1 MHVPEDRKAGHNA
14 DNLENRGDVRILD
27 RYVIRQLIVPF
38 GLGLLVF
45 TFLIII
51 PEFMKYAEN
60 YIAKGAPMAVVV
72 QVLVQ
77 LLPMALGL
85 TIPISLLMALLV
97 AFGRL
102 SADREFV
109 AFQACGVSMRRL
121 LVPVGL
127 VSVLCFGATLYTLL
141 VSVPASNQRFREITF
156 NILASQAEGEVK
168 PRVFFDG
175 FPNIVLYVREV
186 PSTGGWNGVFMS
198 DNRAGEGSIIYL
210 AKHGRIV
217 IDRQKQTV
225 EMILDEGTR
234 HSADSAGKYEVAT
247 FDRLVLNLSPETM
260 FPRDGPPKGDREMT
274 IAELRA
280 RADEIRNQGQFPHN
294 QLFEIHKKFSIPAA
308 CLVFGLIGLALGAT
322 NRRDGKLASFVIGVA
337 IVFVYYILLWM
348 GQSLTKGRV
357 LAPWLAA
364 WLPNIVL
371 GAVGLVFFTW
381 RGRVADRP
389 IRVPLP
395 AFVSRLGTVRATGRS
410 RFFAP
415 LGTLDRYI
423 ALTYLRMLG
432 LSALALCSVFYIST
446 FTEYSEKVL
455 KGAATWTMLW
465 TFLLYQTPQYLY
477 YIIPLSVLLGTLV
490 TVALLTKN
498 SELVVMK
505 ACGISLYRVALPM
518 VGAAIVAGATL
529 FALEQTVLGPANRQ
543 AEAIRYVMKGNPIE
557 TFNVLT
563 RRWVMGSDGD
573 IYNYNYFDPRERRF
587 SGLWIYEFNDD
598 MTRITRRTFA
608 QQASFVEDATW
619 RAEHGWTRE
628 FDASGESIP
637 FVPFDHTRRTFE
649 PAALFTTESPDPD
662 FMSYT
667 QLRDYTERLRAS
679 GLDVVKQQV
688 ALWRKLSFPFVTLI
702 MTLLAVPFAV
712 TIGRSGA
719 MAGIGV
725 AIGIAIIYWTT
736 ISVFAAMGAG
746 GVMAPALAAWAPN
759 LLFGAGALY
768 LLLTVRT

>member
-1 MHVPEDRKAGHNA
+1 
-14 DNLENRGDVRILD
+14 
-27 RYVIRQLIVPF
+27 
-38 GLGLLVF
+38 
-45 TFLIII
+45 
-51 PEFMKYAEN
+51 
-60 YIAKGAPMAVVV
+60 
-72 QVLVQ
+72 
-77 LLPMALGL
+77 
-85 TIPISLLMALLV
+85 
-97 AFGRL
+97 
-102 SADREFV
+102 
-109 AFQACGVSMRRL
+109 
-121 LVPVGL
+121 
-127 VSVLCFGATLYTLL
+127 
-141 VSVPASNQRFREITF
+141 
-156 NILASQAEGEVK
+156 
-168 PRVFFDG
+168 
-175 FPNIVLYVREV
+175 
-186 PSTGGWNGVFMS
+186 MS
-198 DNRAGEGSIIYL
+198 DNRSGEGSTIYL

-217 IDRQKQTV
+217 IDRTKQTV
-225 EMILDEGTR
+225 EMVLDEGTR
-234 HSADSAGKYEVAT
+234 HSADAAGKYEFDS
-247 FDRLVLNLSPETM
+247 FDRFVLNLSPDSM
-260 FPRDGPPKGDREMT
+260 FPKCGPPKGDREMS

-280 RADEIRNQGQFPHN
+280 RADEVRSRGEFPHN

-337 IVFVYYILLWM
+337 IVFVYYILLWL

-371 GAVGLVFFTW
+371 GLAGLVFFKW

-389 IRVPLP
+389 MRVPLP
-395 AFVSRLGTVRATGRS
+395 AFLKRLGTVSASGRS
-410 RFFAP
+410 MFFAP
-415 LGTLDRYI
+415 MGTLDRYV

-432 LSALALCSVFYIST
+432 LSALALCSVFYISA
-446 FTEYSEKVL
+446 FTELTEKVL
-455 KGAATWTMLW
+455 KGAGTWTMLW

-477 YIIPLSVLLGTLV
+477 YIIPLSVLLATLV

-518 VGAAIVAGATL
+518 VAAAVIAGATI
-529 FALEQTVLGPANRQ
+529 FALEQTVLGPANRK
-543 AEAIRYVMKGNPIE
+543 AEAIKHVLRGGRPE
-557 TFNVLT
+557 TFDVFN
-563 RRWVMGSDGD
+563 RRWVMGGDGD
-573 IYNYNYFDPRERRF
+573 IYHYNYFDPREQKF
-587 SGLWIYEFNDD
+587 TGLWIYEFNTD
-598 MTRITRRTFA
+598 MTRLTKRTFA
-608 QQASFVEDATW
+608 HGAAFVGGETW
-619 RAEHGWTRE
+619 QVERGWTRE
-628 FDASGESIP
+628 FDADGESMP
-637 FVPFDHTRRTFE
+637 FTPFDRTRKTFE
-649 PAALFTTESPDPD
+649 PATLFTTESPDPD

-667 QLRDYTERLRAS
+667 QLRAYTERLSAS

-688 ALWRKLSFPFVTLI
+688 AMWRKLSFPFVTLI

-725 AIGIAIIYWTT
+725 AIGIAIVYWTT

>member
-1 MHVPEDRKAGHNA
+1 
-14 DNLENRGDVRILD
+14 VRILD
-27 RYVIRQLIVPF
+27 RYVIRQLLMPF
-38 GLGLLVF
+38 GIGLLVF
-45 TFLIII
+45 TFLVII
-51 PEFMKYAEN
+51 PEFMKYAED
-60 YIAKGAPMAVVV
+60 YIAKGAAMGTVV
-72 QVLVQ
+72 QVLIQ

-85 TIPISLLMALLV
+85 TIPMSLLMALLV

-109 AFQACGVSMRRL
+109 ALQACGVSMRRL

-127 VSVLCFGATLYTLL
+127 VATLCFGATLYTLL

-156 NILASQAEGEVK
+156 NVIASQAEGEVK

-175 FPNIVLYVREV
+175 FPNIVLYVLEV
-186 PSTGGWNGVFMS
+186 PPTGGWNGVFMS
-198 DNRAGEGSIIYL
+198 DNRDGEGSTIWL

-225 EMILDEGTR
+225 VMILDHATR
-234 HSADSAGKYEVAT
+234 HSADAAGKYEVYSY
-247 FDRLVLNLSPETM
+247 DRILLNLNPETM
-260 FPRDGPPKGDREMT
+260 FPRDGPKKGDREMT
-274 IAELRA
+274 VAELRA
-280 RADEIRNQGQFPHN
+280 RADEVRKEGQFPHN

-337 IVFVYYILLWM
+337 IIFAYYIFLWL

-364 WLPNIVL
+364 WLPNVVL
-371 GAVGLVFFTW
+371 GAAGIVFFKL

-389 IRVPLP
+389 LHIPMP
-395 AFVSRLGTVRATGRS
+395 AFVKRLGTVSASGRS
-410 RFFAP
+410 MLFAP
-415 LGTLDRYI
+415 LGTLDRYV
-423 ALTYLRMLG
+423 AVTYLRMLG
-432 LSALALCSVFYIST
+432 LSALALCSLFYIST

-455 KGAATWTMLW
+455 KGAGTWTMLG
-465 TFLLYQTPQYLY
+465 TFLLYLTPQYLY
-477 YIIPLSVLLGTLV
+477 YIIPLSVLLATLV

-498 SELVVMK
+498 SELIVMK

-518 VGAAIVAGATL
+518 VFAGVLAGATI
-529 FALEQTVLGPANRQ
+529 FVLEQTVLGPSNRK
-543 AEAIRYVMKGNPIE
+543 AEAIRYVMRGHSLE
-557 TFNVLT
+557 TFDVLN
-563 RRWVMGSDGD
+563 RRWVMGNDGD
-573 IYNYNYFDPRERRF
+573 IYHYNYFDPRRRHF
-587 SGLWIYEFNDD
+587 TGLWIYEFNGD
-598 MTRITRRTFA
+598 MTRMTRRTFA
-608 QQASFVEDATW
+608 QQASFVSGATW
-619 RAEHGWTRE
+619 QAEQGWTRE
-628 FDASGESIP
+628 FDSGGDPAGFTSFKHASK
-637 FVPFDHTRRTFE
+637 TFE

-667 QLRDYTERLRAS
+667 QLRAYTERLRAS

-725 AIGIAIIYWTT
+725 AIGIAIVYWTT

-746 GVMAPALAAWAPN
+746 GVMAPVLAAWAPN

>member
-1 MHVPEDRKAGHNA
+1 
-14 DNLENRGDVRILD
+14 VRILD
-27 RYVIRQLIVPF
+27 RYVIRQLLMPF
-38 GLGLLVF
+38 GIGLLVF
-45 TFLIII
+45 TFLFII
-51 PEFMKYAEN
+51 PELMRYAED
-60 YIAKGAPMAVVV
+60 YIAKGAPLPVVLEV
-72 QVLVQ
+72 FVA

-85 TIPISLLMALLV
+85 TIPMSLLMALLV
-97 AFGRL
+97 TFGRL

-121 LVPVGL
+121 LRPVGL
-127 VSVLCFGATLYTLL
+127 VSVLCFAATLYVLL

-156 NILASQAEGEVK
+156 NIIASQAEGEVK
-168 PRVFFDG
+168 PRVFYER
-175 FPNIVLYVREV
+175 FPNIDLYVREI
-186 PSTGGWNGVFMS
+186 PQSGGWNGVFMS
-198 DNRAGEGSIIYL
+198 DNRTGDGSTIYL
-210 AKHGRIV
+210 AKRGRVV
-217 IDRQKQTV
+217 IDRTKKTV
-225 EMILDEGTR
+225 EMVLDEATR
-234 HSADSAGKYEVAT
+234 HTADPTGNYDVYSY
-247 FDRLVLNLSPETM
+247 DRILLNLSPDA
-260 FPRDGPPKGDREMT
+260 FPSGGPPKGDREMSLS
-274 IAELRA
+274 ELRA
-280 RADEIRNQGQFPHN
+280 KADEIRAQGQFPHN

-308 CLVFGLIGLALGAT
+308 CFVFGLIGLALGAT

-337 IVFVYYILLWM
+337 IVFVYYILLWL
-348 GQSLTKGRV
+348 GQSMTKGRV

-371 GAVGLVFFTW
+371 GVVGIIFFKW

-389 IRVPLP
+389 MRVPLP
-395 AFVSRLGTVRATGRS
+395 AFVRKLGTVTATGRS

-415 LGTLDRYI
+415 LGTLDRYV

-432 LSALALCSVFYIST
+432 LSGLALCSVFYIAA
-446 FTEYSEKVL
+446 FTELTEKVL
-455 KGAATWTMLW
+455 KGAGTWTMLW
-465 TFLLYQTPQYLY
+465 MFMLYQTPQYLY
-477 YIIPLSVLLGTLV
+477 YIIPLSVLLATLV

-498 SELVVMK
+498 SELIVMK

-518 VGAAIVAGATL
+518 VGAAVLAGGTI
-529 FALEQTVLGPANRQ
+529 FVLEQTVLGPANRK
-543 AEAIRYVMKGNPIE
+543 AEAIKWVMRGQSPE
-557 TFNVLT
+557 TFDVLN
-563 RRWVMGSDGD
+563 RRWVMGNDGD
-573 IYNYNYFDPRERRF
+573 IYHYNYFDPRQRRF
-587 SGLWIYEFNDD
+587 TGLWIYEFNDD
-598 MTRITRRTFA
+598 MTRLTRRTFA
-608 QQASFVEDATW
+608 QRAAFLKDATW
-619 RAEHGWTRE
+619 QVEEGWTRE
-628 FDASGESIP
+628 FDASGEPGP
-637 FVPFDHTRRTFE
+637 FTPFKQTQKTFE
-649 PAALFTTESPDPD
+649 PASLFTTESPDPD

-725 AIGIAIIYWTT
+725 AIGIAIVYWTT

-746 GVMAPALAAWAPN
+746 GVITPALAAWAPN

>member
-1 MHVPEDRKAGHNA
+1 
-14 DNLENRGDVRILD
+14 
-27 RYVIRQLIVPF
+27 
-38 GLGLLVF
+38 
-45 TFLIII
+45 
-51 PEFMKYAEN
+51 
-60 YIAKGAPMAVVV
+60 
-72 QVLVQ
+72 
-77 LLPMALGL
+77 MALGL
-85 TIPISLLMALLV
+85 TIPMSLLMALLV

-127 VSVLCFGATLYTLL
+127 VSALCFGATLYTLL

-156 NILASQAEGEVK
+156 NVVASQAEGEVK

-186 PSTGGWNGVFMS
+186 PPSGGWNGVFMS
-198 DNRAGEGSIIYL
+198 DNRGGEGSAIYL

-225 EMILDEGTR
+225 EMVLDQVMR
-234 HSADSAGKYEVAT
+234 HTADQAGKYEVAT

-260 FPRDGPPKGDREMT
+260 FPKGGPPKGDRERT

-280 RADEIRNQGQFPHN
+280 RAEEIRKTGEFPHN

-322 NRRDGKLASFVIGVA
+322 SRRDGKMASFVIGVA
-337 IVFVYYILLWM
+337 IVFIYYILLWL

-371 GAVGLVFFTW
+371 GIAGIIFFRW

-389 IRVPLP
+389 MRVPLP
-395 AFVSRLGTVRATGRS
+395 AFLRKLGTVTTTGQS

-423 ALTYLRMLG
+423 ALTYLRMWG

-446 FTEYSEKVL
+446 FTELTEKVL

-465 TFLLYQTPQYLY
+465 TFLLYQTPQYFY
-477 YIIPLSVLLGTLV
+477 YIIPLSVLLATLV
-490 TVALLTKN
+490 TIALLTKN

-518 VGAAIVAGATL
+518 VGAAVVAGATI
-529 FALEQTVLGPANRQ
+529 FTLEQTVLGPANRK
-543 AEAIRYVMKGNPIE
+543 AEAIRYVMKGNSLE
-557 TFNVLT
+557 TFDVLN
-563 RRWVMGSDGD
+563 RRWVMGTDGD
-573 IYNYNYFDPRERRF
+573 IYHYNYFDPRLRRF
-587 SGLWIYEFNDD
+587 TGLWIYEFNDD
-598 MTRITRRTFA
+598 MTLVTGRTFA
-608 QQASFVEDATW
+608 QQASFLADATW
-619 RAEHGWTRE
+619 QAERGWTRA
-628 FDASGESIP
+628 FDEAGQPKPQPEG
-637 FVPFDHTRRTFE
+637 FAAFDHTRKVFE

-667 QLRDYTERLRAS
+667 QLREYTERLRAS

-719 MAGIGV
+719 MAGIGA
-725 AIGIAIIYWTT
+725 AIGIAIVYWTT